1 MNVIPRQNRNT
12 RYSMQESVNRKLG
25 LDRLRDPQKMPG
37 FQELMQQEGVE
48 QLLKSIIDARFD
60 KMDITK
66 EFLSQMES
74 DDSPFDYGYLYNP
87 KLNKWLT
94 GTKKDAEEKKLPWF
108 KTSREAIDAL
118 YDNGF
123 RDELGDQIFRF
134 DIEDLYG
141 KMNDLLGAEMDAR
154 MANAQASRTDPN
166 VESDAEKE
174 LMDKMLRAGMYS
186 DTGKYGPDGKPIRE
200 LRKYEPHG
208 VPYRVASTLLP
219 FRTLGMMNDPELEN
233 NPKTLPFVE
242 DAVEAVLTGWNPLG
256 RLVKAGMM
264 GGAKTLSKIP
274 VLGRMFGDAAK
285 NFAFHPFTRATV
297 ENVVGNMGTEAAMKG
312 ADFLADPENEYQS
325 APLTKEGLAVA
336 GLGGAA
342 VPLLSGGL
350 FLGSKLHRA
359 ASGYRGDDRIPLQ
372 SLATPEEQ
380 IRLRMKNLFN
390 SSGKDASSPGI
401 RALDVPDNYVREM
414 ADANSYSEFANKP
427 FKDLENKGYTHYGV
441 KRVPKIDN
449 SDKADKL
456 VSFKVQLKD
465 RLGSPAGFDDWAS
478 KHEKDELVKL
488 MDDPTLLEGSMTGD
502 TKFMTH
508 DDYAFNQASD
518 HSQYLA
524 DFAYPATEIEAANN
538 LGIDDPKTLHRRFD
552 MKKRANADSEQRHK
566 YIKGVAKDKMNAKPS
581 ADRSEGGMIDNRGKA
596 LELLMTL
603 TRDAGLH
610 MDSMIGTDPYKYEA
624 IPTKG
629 GNK

>member
-1 MNVIPRQNRNT
+1 MNIIPRNNRNT

-37 FQELMQQEGVE
+37 FQELLAQEGVE

-66 EFLSQMES
+66 ELLAQMES
-74 DDSPFDYGYLYNP
+74 DDSPFDYGYLYEPESNR
-87 KLNKWLT
+87 WLT
-94 GTKKDAEEKKLPWF
+94 GTKKDAEERKLPWF

-123 RDELGDQIFRF
+123 RDVHGDQIFKF

-141 KMNDLLGAEMDAR
+141 KMNELLGSEMDAR
-154 MANAQASRTDPN
+154 MTNAQASRTDPN
-166 VESDAEKE
+166 VESEAEKE

-233 NPKTLPFVE
+233 NPKTVPFLE
-242 DAVEAVLTGWNPLG
+242 DAAEAILTGWNPFGKLA
-256 RLVKAGMM
+256 KAGML

-274 VLGRMFGDAAK
+274 VLGKMFGDAAK

-342 VPLLSGGL
+342 IPLLSGGL

-380 IRLRMKNLFN
+380 IRLRMKNTYNTFGKN
-390 SSGKDASSPGI
+390 PSSAGV
-401 RALDVPDNYVREM
+401 RALDVPDKYVREM
-414 ADANSYSEFANKP
+414 ADANSYSDFVNKP
-427 FKDLENKGYTHYGV
+427 FKELENKGYTHYGV
-441 KRVPKIDN
+441 KRVPKIDMQ
-449 SDKADKL
+449 DKADKL
-456 VSFKVQLKD
+456 VAFKAQLKD
-465 RLGSPAGFDDWAS
+465 ALGSPAGFDEWAN
-478 KHEKDELVKL
+478 KNEGELVKL
-488 MDDPTLLEGSMTGD
+488 MDDPTLLAGTMTGD

-508 DDYAFNQASD
+508 EDYAGRQSKD

-524 DFAYPATEIEAANN
+524 DFAYPTSGVEAEHG
-538 LGIDDPKTLHRRFD
+538 LGIDDPKTLHNRYS
-552 MKKRANADSEQRHK
+552 MKKRANADAENRYK
-566 YIKGVAKDKMNAKPS
+566 YVNVPKDKMNAKPS